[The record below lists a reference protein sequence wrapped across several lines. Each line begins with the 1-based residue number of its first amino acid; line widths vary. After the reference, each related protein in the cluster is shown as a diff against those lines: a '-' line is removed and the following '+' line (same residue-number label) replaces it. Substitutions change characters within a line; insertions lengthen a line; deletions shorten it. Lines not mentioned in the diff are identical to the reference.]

1 MPGVRTFNVWLDG
14 QKAHLLQQTRKRQMR
29 RARRKS
35 VEATSTIMVAVWPIP
50 ISPPIPIRP
59 PAKYCQMIWFHI
71 WSSIMDSI
79 LNLILYIIR
88 SKFSCLTFNV
98 SLCHLACL
106 TSKFCF
112 LNKLKVYLCIC
123 QYCRPRSRPDP
134 DTYLPRALVLEKPPW
149 FSSSFHC
156 CKVRCIHPTTSTHQ
170 PCSQLEIYFSEIFK
184 MIVLNIQYGFWS
196 WRFEYNGFGD
206 VVSM

>member
-50 ISPPIPIRP
+50 ISPP
-59 PAKYCQMIWFHI
+59 AKYCQMTQDMVPHFK
-71 WSSIMDSI
+71 S
-79 LNLILYIIR
+79 
-88 SKFSCLTFNV
+88 
-98 SLCHLACL
+98 
-106 TSKFCF
+106 
-112 LNKLKVYLCIC
+112 KVYLCIP
-123 QYCRPRSRPDP
+123 QHCRPWSPPDP
-134 DTYLPRALVLEKPPW
+134 DTQLLRALVLEQPPW
-149 FSSSFHC
+149 FSSSFHR
-156 CKVRCIHPTTSTHQ
+156 CKSRCILPKASTHQ

-196 WRFEYNGFGD
+196 WRFEYNGDGD
-206 VVSM
+206 VVSRIFPFFKIVLRLPLAAKTAARFASTTA